1 MRIYR
6 SVSSPPPPP
15 PFRLDVLLCI
25 PELVNNQVLVHIS
38 PDNHARTRIHPTP
51 PYILLESWL
60 LQFDPNPS
68 SHSSASSS
76 SSHDTPDVAPSTIY
90 KHGIPLFR
98 SFYTLLR
105 ILPAWK
111 LYRRLRRKI
120 GGNRNGNLSIQIRL
134 HNTDRDEARVLRFGE
149 PPRCCNAATTSHLP
163 TPSRH
168 TSCSQHISSP
178 DVHSRIPINPTSN
191 GDTHTFRQIPHN
203 ARLPTRRTRVPSI
216 IPFSV
221 LRRRPRVYP
230 HAHLQRSTRTKGK
243 SDLRFARQFAHSDR
257 AS

>member
-6 SVSSPPPPP
+6 AVSSPSPPP
-15 PFRLDVLLCI
+15 PFRLDVLLRI

-68 SHSSASSS
+68 SSHSSASSSPLS

-111 LYRRLRRKI
+111 LHRRLRRKV
-120 GGNRNGNLSIQIRL
+120 GGNRNGNFSIQIRL

-163 TPSRH
+163 TTLQTHLPQPTHLLSQRPLTNSHPSHIQWGRSH
-168 TSCSQHISSP
+168 FQANTSQ
-178 DVHSRIPINPTSN
+178 RPTS
-191 GDTHTFRQIPHN
+191 D
-203 ARLPTRRTRVPSI
+203 
-216 IPFSV
+216 
-221 LRRRPRVYP
+221 
-230 HAHLQRSTRTKGK
+230 
-243 SDLRFARQFAHSDR
+243 
-257 AS
+257 